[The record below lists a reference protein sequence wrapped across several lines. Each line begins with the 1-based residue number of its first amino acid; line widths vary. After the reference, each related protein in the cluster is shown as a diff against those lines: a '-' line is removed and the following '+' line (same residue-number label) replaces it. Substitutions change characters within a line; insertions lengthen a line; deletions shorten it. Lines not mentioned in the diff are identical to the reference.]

1 MCLLMLGCVCVG
13 AYEYIYPRLT
23 LKCVLCSLSIFHT
36 ETGYISLN
44 SEFTDYN
51 SLVSQFVWRIPVS
64 CSEGYN
70 RVIDEPWYSLIIY
83 MGAGFKSCINKHP
96 SFIDGFFLPDMKNS
110 AVLSHSFWWDTRW
123 GRFRLRLP
131 RRFPLGGRY
140 CLQSRKLAECKITHD
155 WCSSVSF
162 CSS

>member
-83 MGAGFKSCINKHP
+83 MGAGFKSWINKHP
-96 SFIDGFFLPDMKNS
+96 SFIDGFFFAWYEKQCCSIPLLLMRHQVRKVSVKAAKAFSPWRKILPS
-110 AVLSHSFWWDTRW
+110 IQEV
-123 GRFRLRLP
+123 
-131 RRFPLGGRY
+131 
-140 CLQSRKLAECKITHD
+140 SRM
-155 WCSSVSF
+155 
-162 CSS
+162 